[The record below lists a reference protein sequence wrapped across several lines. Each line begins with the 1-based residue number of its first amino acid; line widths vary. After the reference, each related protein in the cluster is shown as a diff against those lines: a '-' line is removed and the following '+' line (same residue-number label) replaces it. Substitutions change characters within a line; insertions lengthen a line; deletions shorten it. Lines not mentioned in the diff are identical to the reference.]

1 MFKVAQFFLECD
13 YGVKDFFFI
22 GASRLKQQKKNYE
35 LLNPFPTV
43 KYEMLHRTKGRNS
56 NRSKAEMV
64 YICDSV
70 FKISRPAFV
79 IPVTIASS
87 QSLLFE
93 KGQLESAEFNA
104 VPYAFFD
111 RSGWSDIRR
120 GITMAETELKQ
131 GEKLRLLPL
140 LTHSS
145 ATRNDILNKVV
156 FKYVDLPANTR
167 IPVAGIRTIA
177 VVDDDGESDEE
188 DEDRYEH
195 GITEGDHERL
205 MEI

>member
-1 MFKVAQFFLECD
+1 LHH
-13 YGVKDFFFI
+13 
-22 GASRLKQQKKNYE
+22 
-35 LLNPFPTV
+35 LNHFYSIKEQP
-43 KYEMLHRTKGRNS
+43 E
-56 NRSKAEMV
+56 
-64 YICDSV
+64 SV
-70 FKISRPAFV
+70 
-79 IPVTIASS
+79 
-87 QSLLFE
+87 
-93 KGQLESAEFNA
+93 EFNA

-131 GEKLRLLPL
+131 EERLRLLPL

-145 ATRNDILNKVV
+145 AKRNDILNKFI

-167 IPVAGIRTIA
+167 IPVEGIRTIA
-177 VVDDDGESDEE
+177 VVVDDDGESDEE

-195 GITEGDHERL
+195 GITEGDHVRL